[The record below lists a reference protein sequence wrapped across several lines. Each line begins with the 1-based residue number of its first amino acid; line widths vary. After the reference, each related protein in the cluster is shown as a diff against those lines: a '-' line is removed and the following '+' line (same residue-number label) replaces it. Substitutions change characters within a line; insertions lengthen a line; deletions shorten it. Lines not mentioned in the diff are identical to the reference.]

1 MSDRETNNADHGAST
16 PGTILRRCREF
27 RGASIQDAAGATKIA
42 EHHLRALEQDRF
54 TEFANPAYL
63 KGFLR
68 IYSDYLGLSPDD
80 MIRLCER
87 QHVPPG
93 EGGDGRPEKKRSFR
107 SVRRSFPW
115 KKLFLP
121 AVLLLM
127 MIVTSVLLDHSP
139 LPRRHLPRPLPL
151 PTAVPVAAIQ
161 PALSSSATV
170 ALTEEAEPV
179 VEAEQPQSHD
189 EAQAEKGAHPDAA
202 AEVSRGVVVRLRVI
216 HNASLAVTM
225 DGTTSQH
232 YELTS
237 GDTFEWKAD
246 RTIALELSNAGSAV
260 VELNGRSLGSLGAN
274 GAPVYVLLDANG
286 IRQQ

>member
-1 MSDRETNNADHGAST
+1 MSDRETNNADHGEST
-16 PGTILRRCREF
+16 PGMILRRCREF
-27 RGASIQDAAGATKIA
+27 RGVSIQDAAGATKIA
-42 EHHLRALEQDRF
+42 EHHLMALEQDRF

-68 IYSDYLGLSPDD
+68 IYSDYLGLSADD
-80 MIRLCER
+80 MIRMCER
-87 QHVPPG
+87 QYVPPG
-93 EGGDGRPEKKRSFR
+93 DGSDGRSEKKRSFR
-107 SVRRSFPW
+107 SVRRPFPW
-115 KKLFLP
+115 KKLLLP
-121 AVLLLM
+121 AVLLLLL
-127 MIVTSVLLDHSP
+127 IVTSVLLDHSP

-151 PTAVPVAAIQ
+151 PAAVPVAAIQ
-161 PALSSSATV
+161 PVLSSSAPA
-170 ALTEEAEPV
+170 ALPEEAEPA
-179 VEAEQPQSHD
+179 VEAEQPPSHD
-189 EAQAEKGAHPDAA
+189 EAQAEKTAHPDVVAEAA
-202 AEVSRGVVVRLRVI
+202 RGVVVRLRVI

-246 RTIALELSNAGSAV
+246 RTIALELSNAGSAA
-260 VELNGRSLGSLGAN
+260 VEVNGRSLGSLGAN